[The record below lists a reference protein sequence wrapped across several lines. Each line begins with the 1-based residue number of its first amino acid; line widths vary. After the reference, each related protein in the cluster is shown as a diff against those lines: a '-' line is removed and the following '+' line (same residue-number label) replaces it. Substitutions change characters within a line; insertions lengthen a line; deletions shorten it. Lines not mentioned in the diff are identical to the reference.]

1 MALHREKRKYKT
13 KSGKVAYRSVMV
25 AAQGQPQMRLRLKQ
39 GGPAKSGAP
48 RKGAILGAVVGAIGG
63 AAVGALGG
71 AAYGTASAPAKLAGA
86 MRPYVGPVGA
96 VIPVQHASH
105 RKDGATN
112 TLRFVDTG
120 PSYNP
125 LHDADY
131 MRQNASR
138 VAGMTATHVA
148 RSSAVFGT
156 AGAVAGAVSGATA
169 GYVAGR
175 AVAAVQNRRSRGLK
189 SEGPPHA
196 PTGLGPSPWV
206 PWTQRPA
213 ATPAF
218 KHRREDP
225 IDTLIKMDRTHPR
238 PKLR

>member
-25 AAQGQPQMRLRLKQ
+25 AAQGKPQMRMRLNE

-48 RKGAILGAVVGAIGG
+48 RKGAILGAVVGAFGG

-71 AAYGTASAPAKLAGA
+71 AAYGTASAPAKLTAHLRSA
-86 MRPYVGPVGA
+86 SPY
-96 VIPVQHASH
+96 
-105 RKDGATN
+105 
-112 TLRFVDTG
+112 
-120 PSYNP
+120 YNP
-125 LHDADY
+125 LQDPNF
-131 MRQNASR
+131 MRQHGAR

-156 AGAVAGAVSGATA
+156 AGAVVGAVSGAVA
-169 GYVAGR
+169 GYATGR
-175 AVAAVQNRRSRGLK
+175 GVAAIQNRRSRGLK